1 MEGLP
6 VYRPGAG
13 GRASL
18 SPMYGT
24 RATWG
29 CLGVT
34 PPLDSRS
41 DALGHIL
48 PQLGKDW
55 THQGITSLY
64 HKIHL

>member
-1 MEGLP
+1 MGAPLFWEG
-6 VYRPGAG
+6 GAEAELG
-13 GRASL
+13 SHGACGL
-18 SPMYGT
+18 HGT
-24 RATWG
+24 DIQEPLISG
-29 CLGVT
+29 C
-34 PPLDSRS
+34 RS